1 VTLLLILVL
10 VTLVLFG
17 LFWGGSLIAQ
27 GYLYNQPAD
36 QLPLR
41 AAAAALLVGSFLTV
55 WCWIDRRNPGKYDTF
70 FEFAPYSTKEF
81 PEFEAIRW
89 TAVAGQF
96 KKDEQG
102 NLIETPPTKFKRA
115 PGGKTAVFVEEGSG
129 QPFKLNDSRMM
140 TAALLVKVDEAGE
153 PVRFNAVLKERTS
166 VPQYTDER
174 RFNEVN
180 GSRYIMAD
188 ETRLG
193 TVFVPSTGVVAAAL
207 LLNLAHFAVWFVA
220 CWLILRFGW
229 GHALGFA
236 TVFGLVTML
245 LVMPLLFKPNR
256 TPRTP
261 APAPV
266 AAAVE
271 EPGPRTA
278 GAA

>member
-1 VTLLLILVL
+1 VTLLIILVL
-10 VTLVLFG
+10 VALVLFG
-17 LFWGGSLIAQ
+17 LFWGGTLLAQ

-41 AAAAALLVGSFLTV
+41 AAAAALLVATFLTV

-81 PEFEAIRW
+81 SEFEAVRW
-89 TAVAGQF
+89 TAVAGKLKQ
-96 KKDEQG
+96 DEQG
-102 NLIETPPTKFKRA
+102 RLVETTAKFKRA
-115 PGGKTAVFVEEGSG
+115 PGGKAAAFVEEGSG
-129 QPFKLNDSRMM
+129 QPFKLNDSTMM
-140 TAALLVKVDEAGE
+140 TAALLVKPDEGAD
-153 PVRFNAVLKERTS
+153 PVRFNADLKKGSS

-188 ETRLG
+188 QLG
-193 TVFVPSTGVVAAAL
+193 TLFVPSTGVVVAAL
-207 LLNLAHFAVWFVA
+207 LLNLAHFLVWFA
-220 CWLILRFGW
+220 AFWLILRFGW

-256 TPRTP
+256 APRTP
-261 APAPV
+261 APV
-266 AAAVE
+266 TAAVVE
-271 EPGPRTA
+271 QPGPRFAAA
-278 GAA
+278 G